1 MRQPSVTWGANTSTR
16 RAPAGSESGLV
27 SDFDDGSTATRF
39 RAGWSIST
47 DAMAGGASSAE
58 MAVVDGGATNCSNHL
73 KPRSG
78 RRDGEGGER
87 GDGEDDKATM

>member
-1 MRQPSVTWGANTSTR
+1 MSNMFAARCQYR
-16 RAPAGSESGLV
+16 LAGL
-27 SDFDDGSTATRF
+27 
-39 RAGWSIST
+39 AGR
-47 DAMAGGASSAE
+47 ASSAE